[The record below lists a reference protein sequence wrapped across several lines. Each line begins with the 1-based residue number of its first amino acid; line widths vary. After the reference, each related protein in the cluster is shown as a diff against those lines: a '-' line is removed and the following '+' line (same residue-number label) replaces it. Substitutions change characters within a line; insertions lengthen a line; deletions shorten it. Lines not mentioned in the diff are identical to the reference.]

1 MSQGCPNE
9 LCMFQGLVVT
19 RASEGTI
26 VCTGCGLV
34 LENRIIDETSEY
46 RHFSK
51 DVSGIGLND
60 QSRSGQANDR
70 FYSDCGL
77 GTVISETNPN
87 GASLSAY
94 NRRNLQSGHDKT
106 LAKGSHSIDELCRN
120 LMLNDTVGTE
130 AKRIFKSI
138 GEQRG
143 LKGRPHMAIVS
154 ACVFIASR
162 RSSPRSIR
170 EIAAITGVD
179 KKDILRCYSM
189 AKKIDPGMTANRTAV
204 EYASR
209 YSNELAF
216 TPIQVRSARQIA
228 ERAIELGILTG
239 KNPLSIASAT
249 VYIVGKLYGNDKT
262 FSEISNVS
270 TMKDI
275 TIKNCYKAMQQR
287 KSELLKGLDLSLD
300 PSKLLPLSS
309 Q

>member
-1 MSQGCPNE
+1 MSGGCTNE

-19 RASEGTI
+19 RATEGTI

-34 LENRIIDETSEY
+34 LESRIIDETSEY
-46 RHFSK
+46 RHFSSQ
-51 DVSGIGLND
+51 VSGIGSND
-60 QSRSGQANDR
+60 QSRTGQANNQ
-70 FYSDCGL
+70 FYSDCGI
-77 GTVISETNPN
+77 GTIISDIGPN
-87 GASLSAY
+87 TSALSSY

-106 LAKGSHSIDELCRN
+106 LAKGSNSIDDLCRK
-120 LMLNDTVGTE
+120 LSLNDTVGDE
-130 AKRIFKSI
+130 GKRIFKSI

-189 AKKIDPGMTANRTAV
+189 AKKIDPGMTANRTAI

-209 YSNELAF
+209 YANELAF
-216 TPIQVRSARQIA
+216 TPMQVRAARQIA
-228 ERAIELGILTG
+228 EKAIELGILTG

-249 VYIVGKLYGNDKT
+249 VYIVGRLYGSDKS
-262 FSEISNVS
+262 FSEISGVS

-275 TIKNCYKAMQQR
+275 TIKNCYKAMQPR
-287 KSELLKGLDLSLD
+287 RFELLKGLDSLLD
-300 PSKLLPLSS
+300 PNKLQPLSN